1 MIQIDEGFGDTLK
14 YSHVHVNLWNILI
27 DHLKLNCLFHSKT
40 RNKIFAI
47 SILASFIIW
56 TTSWKTAERASD
68 LWRSTFA
75 WWIKLWLMILA
86 NWFALLRHVL
96 DSRKAIKYP
105 HFSTF
110 TDKIFYLLDKSLF
123 SLPPPIYY
131 IHKWR
136 NSFAESL

>member
-1 MIQIDEGFGDTLK
+1 
-14 YSHVHVNLWNILI
+14 
-27 DHLKLNCLFHSKT
+27 
-40 RNKIFAI
+40 
-47 SILASFIIW
+47 
-56 TTSWKTAERASD
+56 
-68 LWRSTFA
+68 
-75 WWIKLWLMILA
+75 MILA